1 MKLRMLFLG
10 LAALCVAT
18 APARAAEPPPPAVCA
33 ATAHAAL
40 HAPLP
45 RVAAAIAEG
54 RPPRIVALG
63 SSSTSGAGA
72 SAPARAYPARLAA
85 HLDALLPGVRA
96 VVVNKGVGGETDDQM
111 VARIARDVVAE
122 RPDLVIWQ
130 VGANTVLRRGDT
142 AAAEAWI
149 RRGVERLRET
159 GADIV
164 LMDIQYA
171 RNTLAN
177 PEGAADMLR
186 RTERVAAEERLGLF
200 HRYRVMQDAVETRR
214 MTLADLIG
222 PDGTHQTDA
231 GYDCVAVAL
240 AHGIRDALQPRRA
253 AALDSAAR

>member
-1 MKLRMLFLG
+1 MRHGILFLG
-10 LAALCVAT
+10 LVFVCAAL
-18 APARAAEPPPPAVCA
+18 APARAAEPSACV
-33 ATAHAAL
+33 TADVAL
-40 HAPLP
+40 SAPLP

-54 RPPRIVALG
+54 RSPRIVALG

-72 SAPARAYPARLAA
+72 SGPAHAYPARLAA
-85 HLDALLPGVRA
+85 HLAALLPGVRP
-96 VVVNKGVGGETDDQM
+96 VVLNKGIGGETDDQM
-111 VARIARDVVAE
+111 VARIARDVIAE
-122 RPDLVIWQ
+122 APDLVIWQ

-149 RRGVERLRET
+149 RQGIERLRPS

-186 RTERVAAEERLGLF
+186 RTARVAAEERLGLF
-200 HRYRVMQDAVETRR
+200 HRYRVMQDAVEAKRAN
-214 MTLADLIG
+214 LAELIG

-231 GYDCVAVAL
+231 GYDCVALAL
-240 AHGIRDALQPRRA
+240 AHGIRDALQPQRT
-253 AALDSAAR
+253 ALAPAR

>member
-1 MKLRMLFLG
+1 MVLLG
-10 LAALCVAT
+10 FVLACAAL
-18 APARAAEPPPPAVCA
+18 APARAAEPA
-33 ATAHAAL
+33 ACVTADAAL
-40 HAPLP
+40 NAPLP

-54 RPPRIVALG
+54 RQPRIVALG

-72 SAPARAYPARLAA
+72 SGPALAYPARLAA
-85 HLDALLPGVRA
+85 HLAALLPGVRP
-96 VVVNKGVGGETDDQM
+96 VVLNKGIGGETDDQM
-111 VARIARDVVAE
+111 VARIARDVTAE
-122 RPDLVIWQ
+122 TPDLVIWQ

-149 RRGVERLRET
+149 RRGVAQLRQS

-200 HRYRVMQDAVETRR
+200 HRYRVMREAVEARGTP
-214 MTLADLIG
+214 LAELIG

-231 GYDCVAVAL
+231 GYDCVALAL
-240 AHGIRDALQPRRA
+240 AHGIREALQPQRT
-253 AALDSAAR
+253 ALAPAR